1 MLPSANDN
9 ETTMVV
15 KIVPVNGRALV
26 NAQPQMKHID
36 MLAEIIISSEL
47 SKLSSTSNRE
57 LEASAAASKASAGL
71 TTTGEDNNQDTVTD
85 FRAPGFLSVL
95 GCYLTEG
102 RYPNDLLAK
111 WDDYHQEKVSEND
124 RPDESLFGHDDH
136 DQQFVVL
143 ELKNSGRDL
152 EGATLT
158 NASQGLA
165 IFQQVAHALAIA
177 EKLLQFEHRDLH
189 WGNVLIQPCTDKV
202 VAYSHGS
209 EKFQV
214 DTHGIRATIIDF
226 SLSRISLANEEEGV
240 IYNNLTE
247 DPDLFTSE
255 GDYQF
260 DVYRYVHIFWYNIF
274 HS

>member
-57 LEASAAASKASAGL
+57 LEASAAASIASAGS

-124 RPDESLFGHDDH
+124 RPDESLFGQDDS

-143 ELKNSGRDL
+143 ELKNSGQDL

-158 NASQGLA
+158 NALQGFA
-165 IFQQVAHALAIA
+165 IIQQVAHALAIA
-177 EKLLQFEHRDLH
+177 EKLLISWRM
-189 WGNVLIQPCTDKV
+189 I
-202 VAYSHGS
+202 YS
-209 EKFQV
+209 F
-214 DTHGIRATIIDF
+214 
-226 SLSRISLANEEEGV
+226 
-240 IYNNLTE
+240 
-247 DPDLFTSE
+247 
-255 GDYQF
+255 
-260 DVYRYVHIFWYNIF
+260 
-274 HS
+274 

>member
-57 LEASAAASKASAGL
+57 LEASAAASASPGS
-71 TTTGEDNNQDTVTD
+71 TTTGEDNNQDTVTN

-111 WDDYHQEKVSEND
+111 WDDYHQAQCPKVKSN
-124 RPDESLFGHDDH
+124 
-136 DQQFVVL
+136 
-143 ELKNSGRDL
+143 ELSNPKN
-152 EGATLT
+152 
-158 NASQGLA
+158 
-165 IFQQVAHALAIA
+165 
-177 EKLLQFEHRDLH
+177 
-189 WGNVLIQPCTDKV
+189 
-202 VAYSHGS
+202 
-209 EKFQV
+209 
-214 DTHGIRATIIDF
+214 
-226 SLSRISLANEEEGV
+226 
-240 IYNNLTE
+240 
-247 DPDLFTSE
+247 
-255 GDYQF
+255 
-260 DVYRYVHIFWYNIF
+260 
-274 HS
+274 